1 MERMAKTKQSV
12 DFLIDTRD
20 KLDRFADSVGVGVSP
35 LVSGLTTAV
44 FNLDGMTMDFLF
56 ETLISKAEVLY
67 KAYAG
72 EVVDGAYFFAER
84 HYNQI
89 ESLLQLAQYIQP
101 LCEKNSSNEVHV
113 AGKTLST
120 DSFKECAKSLFC
132 YNEIRDYRGFLTDYF
147 AREGADG
154 ISEKDIIEHNL

>member
-1 MERMAKTKQSV
+1 MKTIAKTKQSV
-12 DFLIDTRD
+12 DFLIDTHG

-56 ETLISKAEVLY
+56 ETLIRKAEVLY

-72 EVVDGAYFFAER
+72 EVVDGDYFFAER

-89 ESLLQLAQYIQP
+89 ESILQLAQYIQP

-113 AGKTLST
+113 AGKTLSI
-120 DSFKECAKSLFC
+120 DSFKECARTLFC
-132 YNEIRDYRGFLTDYF
+132 YNEIRDYRDFLNDYF
-147 AREGADG
+147 ARERVGD
-154 ISEKDIIEHNL
+154 ISEKGMV